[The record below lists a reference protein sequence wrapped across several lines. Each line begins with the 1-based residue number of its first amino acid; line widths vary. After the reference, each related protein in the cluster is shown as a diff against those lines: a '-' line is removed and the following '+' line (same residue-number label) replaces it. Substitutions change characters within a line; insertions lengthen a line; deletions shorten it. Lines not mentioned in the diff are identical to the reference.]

1 MMKDDTYKWFIFF
14 FTLANCF
21 ICRITLMLTVII
33 FLCRDSGEQMCLLIF
48 FFFFL
53 RRQNLCGS
61 LFCFLGFFT
70 ALITC
75 FAMLWPIFKVK
86 LEINTCFG
94 ERGTTMFLRRLGPV
108 RQQSSFQ
115 LDIKMQII
123 QTSKYVKVR
132 VERTLIHS
140 EIKLESL
147 STLIVLG

>member
-1 MMKDDTYKWFIFF
+1 MTLISDLFF
-14 FTLANCF
+14 SLASCF
-21 ICRITLMLTVII
+21 ICCITFMLMVII
-33 FLCRDSGEQMCLLIF
+33 FPCCDSVEWMCLLNL
-48 FFFFL
+48 FFL
-53 RRQNLCGS
+53 PRQNLWGN
-61 LFCFLGFFT
+61 LLVFWFFLT

-86 LEINTCFG
+86 LVINICFG
-94 ERGTTMFLRRLGPV
+94 ERGTTMLLRRLRPV

-132 VERTLIHS
+132 AERTLIHS
-140 EIKLESL
+140 EIKLKSL